1 MKKRI
6 PLLLVVIGVAA
17 FLIPSLWGENPAT
30 PGQRDYPSCEAF
42 GVQRFEV
49 RKEAPPF
56 SLKNLDE
63 KLTSLSDF
71 RGKPVLMIFW
81 AAWCPSCRE
90 EIPVIEKHF
99 SGRQDQVAILLLA
112 IDGDKEKRV
121 RRYVQK
127 EKITLPVLLDAREKV
142 ARTFGVTFHSCGLS
156 HRSGGGGD
164 WKNRWGEG
172 LVFPES
178 LVGDPRNLRS
188 SLTNLTSIV

>member
-17 FLIPSLWGENPAT
+17 FLIPSLWGEIPVT

-142 ARTFGVTFHSCGLS
+142 ARTFGVTFIPVVFLIDREGGVIGKIVGERDWSSPKAWSAIQEIFGL
-156 HRSGGGGD
+156 R
-164 WKNRWGEG
+164 
-172 LVFPES
+172 
-178 LVGDPRNLRS
+178 
-188 SLTNLTSIV
+188 